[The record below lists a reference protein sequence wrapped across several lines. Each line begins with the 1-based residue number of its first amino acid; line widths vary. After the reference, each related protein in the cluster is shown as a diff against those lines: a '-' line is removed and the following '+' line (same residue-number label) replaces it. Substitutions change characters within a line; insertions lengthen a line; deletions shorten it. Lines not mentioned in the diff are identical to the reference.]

1 MEVEVKQRHRA
12 DVPTPSA
19 QSRRIGRSR
28 SESSRGRAQPHSA
41 LVCTTRSP
49 RAPHFIYLSHVSRDS
64 AISTP
69 PFVSFRFACPDPP
82 ACVPTAPDHSGRR
95 AHAPSTLSRADHRA
109 PWPNAV
115 YTTAFVEPFHRTRRF
130 ASSRSTGHISW
141 GTNNSQGLAILII
154 YRWWWVQSQHNI
166 HILFTMNHPRYNF

>member
-1 MEVEVKQRHRA
+1 MEVEIKQRRRA

-28 SESSRGRAQPHSA
+28 SESSRGRAQPHST

-69 PFVSFRFACPDPP
+69 PFVSFRFACPNPP

-95 AHAPSTLSRADHRA
+95 AHAPSTLSRADHCA

-115 YTTAFVEPFHRTRRF
+115 YTTAFVEPFQLEPTARGSLVARRAFVHLYNSQEEFPLPPQFASHRF
-130 ASSRSTGHISW
+130 A
-141 GTNNSQGLAILII
+141 AAA
-154 YRWWWVQSQHNI
+154 
-166 HILFTMNHPRYNF
+166 